1 MVVKTKTVQEKLA
14 RELLDVVILQ
24 LLNGQPMHGYQI
36 IMTIR
41 RNFGVYLGP
50 STIYPLLNRLEME
63 KYVESQWDMNCERP
77 RKVYKLTIEG
87 QNLLEYTKESI
98 NLICKKL
105 GANGIPAE
113 APEQETSSVKVQPIL
128 KRAAL
133 PQPTA

>member
-1 MVVKTKTVQEKLA
+1 MVVKTRMVQEKLA
-14 RELLDVVILQ
+14 RELLDVVVLQ

-41 RNFGVYLGP
+41 RSLGVYLGP

-77 RKVYKLTIEG
+77 RKVYKLTSEG
-87 QNLLEYTKESI
+87 RNLLEYTRESI

-105 GANGIPAE
+105 GANGIPKE
-113 APEQETSSVKVQPIL
+113 ESEQETSTVEVQPII
-128 KRAAL
+128 KKAAF
-133 PQPTA
+133 T